1 MPTDDLVRLV
11 RSIQQTQAAA
21 YVNFAMK
28 FNELKT
34 ELPDIDRRLAR
45 LARNLPIKKA
55 EAELAQGAL
64 ITTGPPRADDTDE
77 AAPLCAQGEHFERL
91 RAELGIA
98 VSDEIVAD
106 VAAERPENQHV

>member
-11 RSIQQTQAAA
+11 RSIQQTNAAA
-21 YVNFAMK
+21 SANFTTE

-34 ELPDIDRRLAR
+34 ELSDIDRRLAR
-45 LARNLPIKKA
+45 IARDLPIKNA

-64 ITTGPPRADDTDE
+64 ITTGPPLADDNDE

-91 RAELGIA
+91 RAERGIA

-106 VAAERPENQHV
+106 VAAERPENRHV